1 MFLNSSSD
9 LVRCP
14 IAQML
19 HSWDCETLRDLEC
32 RILET
37 EGRICDLRRRGLFEM
52 ATEEEDDLKA
62 LQETQADIKE
72 IQEQGDVQGLRN
84 AFVDD
89 SMGTTETHDGWVSV
103 GAPSL
108 VNPNT
113 VEPENG
119 RLPPSLI
126 TQVAPLN
133 LCASSFPTGAS
144 PPAPEILSHSEI
156 SEASSITPESF
167 EIFRGSRFE
176 AMPDCAEK
184 SLIFLLEFFKSEH
197 KRLLF
202 TDLASIG
209 RVQNDSLTD
218 VFNKLV
224 GRQLEEKTASPAEKD
239 IQDLKALF
247 DQYVTNNTVEPKSSM
262 REQVERLCEVL
273 QRVINTI
280 RTLDV
285 ALLLNS
291 VRGSNMTAK
300 LIQDKDIIVLIG
312 STGVGKSTIMHF
324 LAGSKMRFTDVEGV
338 PHLEPVDVIRGLE
351 EVKVSCSSIS
361 ETTGINAVTIEM
373 NDETCIICDTAGLDD
388 TRGVEYDIACGI
400 VMANAIQSARSVK
413 LVLVMD
419 QGMLGGKLLSLRKVL
434 IPAII
439 KLMPSFKD
447 HVGSIFYLFNN
458 ISTPLSAIASRLIDM
473 SMNLGSDEKA
483 VVGFASMITDLARK
497 SKNGVDATVVDLIE
511 GDCKNLLQKLKGIT
525 PILNPKTVFNHFA
538 SPSSISKLV
547 EQLNLHKSAIMKGL
561 DNYEISR
568 CEGDLLLA
576 DFKLRELLNLHLL
589 VGLPECKGCY
599 FETLKETNCFVY
611 KAHCRTFQLVNNW
624 FENDSVYNKD
634 TNFSAC
640 IKEVKF
646 LFELKC
652 IRDPHVRYNAESDNE
667 VGKVDVREII
677 VGLILRMQEACKENV
692 ELHIRKVVDVRSIA
706 PTDINNTDGS
716 LASTQLF
723 RMRNITYRLEEG
735 ICNALHK

>member
-1 MFLNSSSD
+1 
-9 LVRCP
+9 
-14 IAQML
+14 ML
-19 HSWDCETLRDLEC
+19 HSWDCETLKDLEC

-37 EGRICDLRRRGLFEM
+37 EGRICDLRRRGLLEM
-52 ATEEEDDLKA
+52 AAEEEDDLKA
-62 LQETQADIKE
+62 LQETQADIKD
-72 IQEQGDVQGLRN
+72 IQEQSDVQGQRN
-84 AFVDD
+84 ASVDD
-89 SMGTTETHDGWVSV
+89 SIGTTETRDGWVSV
-103 GAPSL
+103 GASSL

-113 VEPENG
+113 VEPESG
-119 RLPPSLI
+119 RSPPSVI
-126 TQVAPLN
+126 TQATPLN
-133 LCASSFPTGAS
+133 LRASSFPTGAL
-144 PPAPEILSHSEI
+144 PPAPEILNRGEI
-156 SEASSITPESF
+156 SESSLITPESF
-167 EIFRGSRFE
+167 EIFKGSRLE

-184 SLIFLLEFFKSEH
+184 SLLFLLDFFKSEH

-218 VFNKLV
+218 VFYKLV
-224 GRQLEEKTASPAEKD
+224 DHQLEEKTASPAEKD
-239 IQDLKALF
+239 LQDLKALF

-280 RTLDV
+280 RKLDV
-285 ALLLNS
+285 ALLLSS

-300 LIQDKDIIVLIG
+300 LIQDKDIIVLLG

-324 LAGSKMRFTDVEGV
+324 LAGSKMRVIDVEGV

-351 EVKVSCSSIS
+351 GVKGSCSSIS

-373 NDETCIICDTAGLDD
+373 NGETCIICDTAGLDD

-419 QGMLGGKLLSLRKVL
+419 QGMLGGKLLSLRKIL

-458 ISTPLSAIASRLIDM
+458 VSNPLSVIGSRLTEM

-483 VVGFASMITDLARK
+483 VVDFASMITDLARK
-497 SKNGVDATVVDLIE
+497 SRNGVGATVVDLIE

-525 PILNPKTVFNHFA
+525 PIINPKTVFNHFA

-568 CEGDLLLA
+568 YEGDLLLV

-599 FETLKETNCFVY
+599 VETLKETCCFVY
-611 KAHCRTFQLVNNW
+611 KAHCRIFQLVKSW
-624 FENDSVYNKD
+624 FENDIVYNED
-634 TNFSAC
+634 TDFSAC

-652 IRDPHVRYNAESDNE
+652 IRDPHVRYNTESDNE
-667 VGKVDVREII
+667 IGKIDVQEII

-692 ELHIRKVVDVRSIA
+692 KLHIRKVVDQSTIA
-706 PTDINNTDGS
+706 PTQITNTDGS

-723 RMRNITYRLEEG
+723 RMRNIAHRLEKG
-735 ICNALHK
+735 ICNKCNKYYPNNSNNDICG